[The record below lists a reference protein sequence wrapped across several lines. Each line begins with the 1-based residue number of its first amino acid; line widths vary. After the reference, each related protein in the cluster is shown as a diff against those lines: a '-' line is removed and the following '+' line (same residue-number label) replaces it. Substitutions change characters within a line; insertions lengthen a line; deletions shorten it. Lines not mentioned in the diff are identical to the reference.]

1 MFDLFDQ
8 LTTNVLYRLQ
18 RQNRYRS
25 LIKIILV
32 HNILYY
38 NSVYIIVINLSKLLT
53 LIKSGS
59 KTPV

>member
-32 HNILYY
+32 HNILCY